1 MQNLSD
7 LAWHIGCVIGAM
19 AAGAMGQTPTLSLEL
34 VEINS
39 IPICGGGVTRMTVA
53 PRDLLIDMVFV
64 RDW

>member
-7 LAWHIGCVIGAM
+7 LVWHIGCFIGAM
-19 AAGAMGQTPTLSLEL
+19 AAGAMGQTPTFSLEL

-53 PRDLLIDMVFV
+53 PRD
-64 RDW
+64 